1 MTLNENQDLNV
12 TDLTEILQQLTL
24 IRAEQRVLKEEVTD
38 LTAQVR
44 AHQQRLPQSSVT
56 SNTAATEVNRRVRDT
71 TPRTLRRKD
80 LKVGDQVTIINPKG
94 SQLPTGTVVGFHPY
108 WFCTCTNSRSRS
120 HQTFSFQLTE
130 VVILH

>member
-1 MTLNENQDLNV
+1 MTLNESQDLNV

-38 LTAQVR
+38 LTTQVR

-94 SQLPTGTVVGFHPY
+94 SQLPTGTVVGFTPTG
-108 WFCTCTNSRSRS
+108 FVRV
-120 HQTFSFQLTE
+120 QTADQE
-130 VVILH
+130 VIRRFPFNLQK

>member
-1 MTLNENQDLNV
+1 MTLNESQDLNV

-56 SNTAATEVNRRVRDT
+56 NNTAATEVNRRVRDT

-94 SQLPTGTVVGFHPY
+94 NQLPTGTVVGFTPTG
-108 WFCTCTNSRSRS
+108 FVRV
-120 HQTFSFQLTE
+120 QTVDQN
-130 VVILH
+130 VIRRFPFNLQK

>member
-1 MTLNENQDLNV
+1 MTLNESQDLNV

-24 IRAEQRVLKEEVTD
+24 IRAEQRALKEEVTD

-44 AHQQRLPQSSVT
+44 VHQQRLPQSSVM

-94 SQLPTGTVVGFHPY
+94 NQLPTGTVVGFTPTG
-108 WFCTCTNSRSRS
+108 FVRV
-120 HQTFSFQLTE
+120 QTVDQN
-130 VVILH
+130 VIRRFPFNLQK

>member
-1 MTLNENQDLNV
+1 MTLNESQDLNV

-94 SQLPTGTVVGFHPY
+94 NQLPTGTVVGFTPTG
-108 WFCTCTNSRSRS
+108 FVRV
-120 HQTFSFQLTE
+120 QTVDQN
-130 VVILH
+130 VIRRFPFNLQK

>member
-1 MTLNENQDLNV
+1 MTLNESQDLNV

-56 SNTAATEVNRRVRDT
+56 SNTAATEANRRVRDT

-94 SQLPTGTVVGFHPY
+94 NQLPTGTVVGFTPTG
-108 WFCTCTNSRSRS
+108 FVRV
-120 HQTFSFQLTE
+120 QTVDQN
-130 VVILH
+130 VIRRFPFNLQK